1 MSNSRAPR
9 KASAARSTAA
19 EHPLD
24 PDRRRE
30 RSSLAEP
37 PLVGFGTRLPA
48 DLAKEVKLAAVQ
60 RGMSI
65 QEITEAAL
73 RQWLAS

>member
-9 KASAARSTAA
+9 KASAARSIAA

-24 PDRRRE
+24 PDRGRE
-30 RSSLAEP
+30 RSPLAEP
-37 PLVGFGTRLPA
+37 PLVWFGTRLPA
-48 DLAKEVKLAAVQ
+48 DLVKEVKLAAVQ
-60 RGMSI
+60 REMSI

-73 RQWLAS
+73 RSG